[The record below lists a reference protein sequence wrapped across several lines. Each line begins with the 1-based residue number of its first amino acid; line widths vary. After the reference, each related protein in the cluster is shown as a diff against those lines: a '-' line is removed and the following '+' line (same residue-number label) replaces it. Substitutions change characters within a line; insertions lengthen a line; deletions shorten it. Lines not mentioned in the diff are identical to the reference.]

1 MGNLDDLYRRVLYL
15 KSGSNFRDFG
25 DYPTLENK
33 RIQKGI
39 FFRSASLNS
48 IVDKE
53 DLNYLKNFKFKTVV
67 DLRSTEEQQLQ
78 PDTWVLEQRSI
89 NYQFHE
95 YSFLKIME
103 AINTKKKVRR
113 ESYGGSELYY
123 RVMHKIFIPHLKL
136 FFKEILNEKTPII
149 LHCSGGQDRTGFVV
163 AIMLKLFNVS
173 NDLIYEDYLLSTDLR
188 NPELEFIGIDLHKE
202 AERNAFAKFMVT
214 YVSDNPRDNVKPL
227 RNKSGV
233 PFIKIAL
240 DEILS
245 VYGSVESYVINE
257 IGLSQKDVSHL
268 RHIYTTEN
276 YIL

>member
-1 MGNLDDLYRRVLYL
+1 
-15 KSGSNFRDFG
+15 
-25 DYPTLENK
+25 
-33 RIQKGI
+33 
-39 FFRSASLNS
+39 
-48 IVDKE
+48 
-53 DLNYLKNFKFKTVV
+53 
-67 DLRSTEEQQLQ
+67 
-78 PDTWVLEQRSI
+78 
-89 NYQFHE
+89 
-95 YSFLKIME
+95 ME
-103 AINTKKKVRR
+103 GINTKKKVRR

-123 RVMHKIFIPHLKL
+123 RVMHKIFIPQLKL

-188 NPELEFIGIDLHKE
+188 NPKLEFIGIDLHKE
-202 AERNAFAKFMVT
+202 AEKNAFAKFMVS

>member
-53 DLNYLKNFKFKTVV
+53 DLNYLKNFKFKTVI

-202 AERNAFAKFMVT
+202 AEKNAFAKFMVS

>member
-1 MGNLDDLYRRVLYL
+1 VGNLEDLYRRVLYL

-33 RIQKGI
+33 RIHKGI

-48 IVDKE
+48 IENKE
-53 DLNYLKNFKFKTVV
+53 DLNYLKNFKFKTVI
-67 DLRSTEEQQLQ
+67 DLRSIEEQQLQ

-89 NYQFHE
+89 NYLFHE
-95 YSFLKIME
+95 YSFLKMMDG
-103 AINTKKKVRR
+103 INTRKEVR
-113 ESYGGSELYY
+113 SKSNGGSGLYY
-123 RVMHKIFIPHLKL
+123 RAMHRIFIPQLKL
-136 FFKEILNEKTPII
+136 FLNEILNKKTPII

-202 AERNAFAKFMVT
+202 AEKNAFAKFMVN
-214 YVSDNPRDNVKPL
+214 YVSDKPRDNVKPL

-240 DEILS
+240 DEIVS